1 MSSLQEI
8 ENDRLANR
16 SKVVIPVGDFRLR
29 LDPTYMLFDVFRP
42 DGKAIPKGLQGKW
55 KEVSDFRQAAEKI
68 LGPDYSI
75 EGLRTKGKDKAV
87 EAAVNVGL
95 DPEKLKL
102 DEDE

>member
-1 MSSLQEI
+1 MGTLQEF

-16 SKVVIPVGDFRLR
+16 SKVEVQVGGFTLR
-29 LDPTYMLFDVFRP
+29 LDPTYMLFNVFRP

-68 LGPDYSI
+68 LGPDYSV

-95 DPEKLKL
+95 DPKKLKL